1 MHAAIRRF
9 QITAGAV
16 DALVRT
22 ARALTAT
29 LSEIPGFIS
38 FVMLETDDGGLTA
51 ISIFEDRAGLEAAD
65 RATTAWA
72 AQHSVTDNEAVLPLT
87 RGQIVVQ
94 RGL

>member
-16 DALVRT
+16 DKLVRA
-22 ARALTAT
+22 ARPLTTT

-65 RATTAWA
+65 QVATAWA
-72 AQHSVTDNEAVLPLT
+72 AQHAVTEYESAMQLT

>member
-51 ISIFEDRAGLEAAD
+51 IFIFEDRAGLEAAD
-65 RATTAWA
+65 QATTAWA
-72 AQHSVTDNEAVLPLT
+72 AQHSVSENRPALPLM